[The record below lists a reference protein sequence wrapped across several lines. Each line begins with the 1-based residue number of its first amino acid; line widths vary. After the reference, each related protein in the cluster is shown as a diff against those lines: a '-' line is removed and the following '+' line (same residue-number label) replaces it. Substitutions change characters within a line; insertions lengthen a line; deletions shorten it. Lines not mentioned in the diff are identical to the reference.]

1 MLKNKI
7 VYIRY
12 LLCLIMAMVLITG
25 CNKAKP
31 DIDSESQKLL
41 EEVLKEESALLVED
55 AEPIL
60 NLSEVHKGDFIVSKT
75 HIVNFYYPNT
85 EIIRYDNQNMK
96 ATFVEFLCA
105 LGDEVKEGDPLF
117 SIEYHVN
124 LLEYEKAKL
133 DLLRTVEAY
142 EAGREEKEQQLQQ
155 EAEKLDRIDDP
166 IEEIKQSFQVEY
178 LKDDLDNYITTM
190 EKNIDDLREKVS
202 EFESMMGTINIT
214 SPIDGYVTYMNL
226 VYPGDELNF
235 LDEILTLVNYDE
247 VYLLVDNSSNNFRYN
262 MEVDLIAKE
271 KTNTIQ
277 FNKETK
283 KPPTNEKKYKGRVV
297 SGDNLVTN
305 DLKSNQVIIELIDA
319 DIKDIVN
326 MDVKATCYP
335 FSVKNSLLVSNN
347 AVMFEGREGKLNV
360 RVHENGNTY
369 KKYFIGLGRDNDNWL
384 IFDGLDEGME
394 VLLK

>member
-1 MLKNKI
+1 M
-7 VYIRY
+7 
-12 LLCLIMAMVLITG
+12 
-25 CNKAKP
+25 
-31 DIDSESQKLL
+31 
-41 EEVLKEESALLVED
+41 
-55 AEPIL
+55 
-60 NLSEVHKGDFIVSKT
+60 
-75 HIVNFYYPNT
+75 
-85 EIIRYDNQNMK
+85 
-96 ATFVEFLCA
+96 
-105 LGDEVKEGDPLF
+105 
-117 SIEYHVN
+117 
-124 LLEYEKAKL
+124 
-133 DLLRTVEAY
+133 EAY

-360 RVHENGNTY
+360 RVHENGNIY